1 VSSTLQLSNYTC
13 FLKVV
18 QLIHFTVVTNEKK
31 NIAELSRP
39 QTLVAWLLMGQLST
53 KELNRAS
60 YSK

>member
-1 VSSTLQLSNYTC
+1 LLQT
-13 FLKVV
+13 K
-18 QLIHFTVVTNEKK
+18 KK

-60 YSK
+60 YQK

>member
-1 VSSTLQLSNYTC
+1 
-13 FLKVV
+13 LKVV

-60 YSK
+60 YQK